1 MSTSDDSI
9 AQAAAGAAAT
19 THPRT
24 VRIWDPLVR
33 VLHWGLALSI
43 AVAWL
48 TYEGGSSIARIHE
61 AAGYI
66 ALALIGMRLIWGFL
80 APSEHARFA
89 SFLCSP
95 GQTWAYARSV
105 AAGRENR
112 YLGHNPLGA
121 WMIVA
126 LLATAATAAGSGWL
140 YVTDAYWGVP
150 WVEALHETSAVLLL
164 VLIGIHVAGV
174 VFTSWRHRENLVAA
188 MIHGRKADT
197 DAPRPPRPGS

>member
-1 MSTSDDSI
+1 MSASEESVVRV
-9 AQAAAGAAAT
+9 AVGGAPTA
-19 THPRT
+19 

-48 TYEGGSSIARIHE
+48 TYEGGGASARIHE
-61 AAGYI
+61 AAGYV
-66 ALALIGMRLIWGFL
+66 ALAFIGTRVIWGVI

-95 GQTWAYARSV
+95 QKTWAYARSV
-105 AAGRENR
+105 AAGCESR

-126 LLATAATAAGSGWL
+126 LLVTAAIAAGSGWL
-140 YVTDAYWGVP
+140 YITDAYWGVP
-150 WVEALHETSAVLLL
+150 WVEALHEGSAILLL
-164 VLIGIHVAGV
+164 VLIGLHVVGV
-174 VFTSWRHRENLVAA
+174 IFTSRRHRENLVAA
-188 MIHGRKADT
+188 MIHGRKAPA
-197 DAPRPPRPGS
+197 DATPHRGAKS